1 MRLRQAISE
10 GRLPLHL
17 CFVLCAWYFERA
29 ESSCYGNGL
38 HNASKVKAPST
49 KFTAMNIGITVY
61 PTYGGSGIVGSEL
74 GKELAERG
82 HTVHFIA
89 SALPTRLTELNE
101 RVQFHEVEMM
111 SYPLFEHQPYTL
123 ALATKMATV
132 AQEENLDLLHVHY
145 AIPHSISAI
154 LARES
159 LKPQRRLPVI
169 TTLHGTDITLVGADR
184 SYLPITRYGIVQS
197 DGVTAISNYLKEA
210 THEIFHVDEITV
222 IPNFV
227 CPTEYQRR
235 PAEQLRATLSPNDE
249 PLLAHVSNFRPVKRP
264 IDCVEILSRVLKKGV
279 KARLVMVGDGSER
292 TNAEHRAR
300 CLGVFDQCSFVGKQP
315 RIVDY
320 LSVADVL
327 LLPSEQESF
336 GLAALEA
343 MACEV
348 PVIASRVGGIPEVV
362 SDGETGFLSEV
373 GDVEKMA
380 VDAARLITDEELRR
394 EMGRR
399 ARESA
404 IDRYRTDIVIPQYID
419 FYKKVIAKASA

>member
-1 MRLRQAISE
+1 
-10 GRLPLHL
+10 
-17 CFVLCAWYFERA
+17 
-29 ESSCYGNGL
+29 
-38 HNASKVKAPST
+38 
-49 KFTAMNIGITVY
+49 MNIGITVY

-74 GKELAERG
+74 GKELAARG

-89 SALPTRLTELNE
+89 SALPTRLTELSD
-101 RVQFHEVEMM
+101 RVRFHEVEMM

-123 ALATKMATV
+123 ALATKMAKV
-132 AQEENLDLLHVHY
+132 AETENLDLLHVHY

-159 LKPQRRLPVI
+159 LKPKRRLPVI

-197 DGVTAISNYLKEA
+197 DGVTAISEYLKEA
-210 THEIFHVDEITV
+210 TREIFQFDNITV

-227 CPTEYQRR
+227 CQEDYKRAPPESLQRS
-235 PAEQLRATLSPNDE
+235 LSPNNE
-249 PLLAHVSNFRPVKRP
+249 PLLVHVSNFRPVKRP
-264 IDCVEILSRVLKKGV
+264 VDCVEIFARVLKKGI
-279 KARLVMVGDGSER
+279 KTRLVMVGDGSER

-300 CLGVFDQCSFVGKQP
+300 CLGIYEACSFVGKQP

-320 LSVADVL
+320 LSVSDVL

-343 MACEV
+343 MACEL
-348 PVIASRVGGIPEVV
+348 PVIASRVGGLPEVV
-362 SDGETGFLSEV
+362 TDGETGYLSEV

-380 VDAARLITDEELRR
+380 NDAARLLSDDEFRR
-394 EMGRR
+394 AMGRR

-404 IDRYRTDIVIPQYID
+404 ISRYRTDIVIPRYID
-419 FYKKVIAKASA
+419 FYERILASQTVGDQK

>member
-1 MRLRQAISE
+1 
-10 GRLPLHL
+10 
-17 CFVLCAWYFERA
+17 
-29 ESSCYGNGL
+29 
-38 HNASKVKAPST
+38 
-49 KFTAMNIGITVY
+49 MNIGITVY

-74 GKELAERG
+74 GKELAARG
-82 HTVHFIA
+82 HTVHFIS
-89 SALPTRLTELNE
+89 SALPSRLTELGE
-101 RVQFHEVEMM
+101 RVRFHEVEMM

-123 ALATKMATV
+123 ALATKMSNV
-132 AQEENLDLLHVHY
+132 AEHENLDLLHVHY

-184 SYLPITRYGIVQS
+184 SYLPITRYGIAQS
-197 DGVTAISNYLKEA
+197 DGVTAISRYLKEA
-210 THEIFHVDEITV
+210 TRETFGIDNIEV

-227 CPTEYQRR
+227 CAHDYQRHAV
-235 PAEQLRATLSPNDE
+235 PELRRRLAPHDE
-249 PLLAHVSNFRPVKRP
+249 PLLVHVSNFRPVKRP
-264 IDCVEILSRVLKKGV
+264 IDCISILARVRNRHCID
-279 KARLVMVGDGSER
+279 ARLVMVGDGPER
-292 TNAEHRAR
+292 ASAEHYAR
-300 CLGVFDQCSFVGKQP
+300 KLNVAPYCSFVGKQA

-320 LSVADVL
+320 LSAADVL

-362 SDGETGFLSEV
+362 TDGETGFLSKT
-373 GDVEKMA
+373 GDVNKMSA
-380 VDAARLITDEELRR
+380 DAARLAADLDFCRA
-394 EMGRR
+394 MGRR

-404 IDRYRTDIVIPQYID
+404 ISRYSTDLVIPQYER
-419 FYKKVIAKASA
+419 FYERILSA

>member
-1 MRLRQAISE
+1 
-10 GRLPLHL
+10 
-17 CFVLCAWYFERA
+17 
-29 ESSCYGNGL
+29 
-38 HNASKVKAPST
+38 
-49 KFTAMNIGITVY
+49 MNIGITVY

-101 RVQFHEVEMM
+101 RVRFHEVEMM

-132 AQEENLDLLHVHY
+132 AEEENLDLLHVHY

-159 LKPQRRLPVI
+159 LKPKRRLPVV

-184 SYLPITRYGIVQS
+184 SYLPITRYGIEQS
-197 DGVTAISNYLKEA
+197 DGVTAISHYLKEA
-210 THEIFHVDEITV
+210 TRETFHFDDIVV

-227 CPTEYQRR
+227 CQTDYRR
-235 PAEQLRATLSPNDE
+235 QPDPSLRKSLSPEGE

-264 IDCVEILSRVLKKGV
+264 VDCVEILARVLKKGI

-300 CLGVFDQCSFVGKQP
+300 CLGIYERCAFVGKQP

-320 LSVADVL
+320 LSVSDVL
-327 LLPSEQESF
+327 LLPSLQESF

-362 SDGETGFLSEV
+362 TDGETGFLSEV
-373 GDVEKMA
+373 GDLDDMA
-380 VDAARLITDEELRR
+380 NNAAKLLADETLRR
-394 EMGRR
+394 QFGER
-399 ARESA
+399 ARDSA
-404 IDRYRTDIVIPQYID
+404 ISRYRTDVVIPRYID
-419 FYKKVIAKASA
+419 FYEQVIAKSAQ

>member
-1 MRLRQAISE
+1 
-10 GRLPLHL
+10 
-17 CFVLCAWYFERA
+17 
-29 ESSCYGNGL
+29 
-38 HNASKVKAPST
+38 
-49 KFTAMNIGITVY
+49 MNIGITVY

-89 SALPTRLTELNE
+89 SALPTRLTELSD
-101 RVQFHEVEMM
+101 RVRFHEVEMM

-132 AQEENLDLLHVHY
+132 AEEENLDLLHVHY

-184 SYLPITRYGIVQS
+184 SYLPITRYGIAQS
-197 DGVTAISNYLKEA
+197 DGVTAISHYLKDA
-210 THEIFHVDEITV
+210 TKEIFHFDDIEV
-222 IPNFV
+222 IPNFI
-227 CPTEYQRR
+227 CQTDYQRHPVDELR
-235 PAEQLRATLSPNDE
+235 RTLAPAEES
-249 PLLAHVSNFRPVKRP
+249 LLVHVSNFRPVKRP
-264 IDCVEILSRVLKKGV
+264 VDCIEIFSRVLQRGI

-292 TNAEHRAR
+292 TNVEHRAR
-300 CLGVFDQCSFVGKQP
+300 CLGISDKCSFVGKQP
-315 RIVDY
+315 KIVDY
-320 LSVADVL
+320 LSASDVL

-362 SDGETGFLSEV
+362 EDGETGFLSAV
-373 GDVEKMA
+373 GDVDKMA
-380 VDAARLITDEELRR
+380 ADAAKLLTDPELRVA
-394 EMGRR
+394 MGQR
-399 ARESA
+399 ARNSA
-404 IDRYRTDIVIPQYID
+404 VSRYRTDIVIPKYID
-419 FYKKVIAKASA
+419 FYQRVLNNK

>member
-1 MRLRQAISE
+1 
-10 GRLPLHL
+10 
-17 CFVLCAWYFERA
+17 
-29 ESSCYGNGL
+29 
-38 HNASKVKAPST
+38 
-49 KFTAMNIGITVY
+49 
-61 PTYGGSGIVGSEL
+61 
-74 GKELAERG
+74 
-82 HTVHFIA
+82 
-89 SALPTRLTELNE
+89 
-101 RVQFHEVEMM
+101 M

-132 AQEENLDLLHVHY
+132 AEEENLDLLHVHY

-159 LKPQRRLPVI
+159 LKPRRRLPVV

-197 DGVTAISNYLKEA
+197 DGVTAISHYLKEA
-210 THEIFHVDEITV
+210 TKEIFQFDEITV

-227 CPTEYQRR
+227 CQTDYQRH
-235 PAEQLRATLSPNDE
+235 PAGSLRKSLSPNGE
-249 PLLAHVSNFRPVKRP
+249 PLLTHVSNFRPVKRP
-264 IDCVEILSRVLKKGV
+264 VDCVEILARVLKKGIQT
-279 KARLVMVGDGSER
+279 RLIMVGDGSER

-300 CLGVFDQCSFVGKQP
+300 CLGVYEQCSFVGKQP

-320 LSVADVL
+320 LSVSDVL

-348 PVIASRVGGIPEVV
+348 PVIASRVGGVPEVV
-362 SDGETGFLSEV
+362 TDGETGFLSEV
-373 GDVEKMA
+373 GDLDKMA
-380 VDAARLITDEELRR
+380 ADASRLLADEKLRS
-394 EMGRR
+394 EMGKR

-404 IDRYRTDIVIPQYID
+404 ISRYRTDVVIPQYLD
-419 FYKKVIAKASA
+419 FYEKVIGGGLRS

>member
-1 MRLRQAISE
+1 
-10 GRLPLHL
+10 
-17 CFVLCAWYFERA
+17 
-29 ESSCYGNGL
+29 
-38 HNASKVKAPST
+38 
-49 KFTAMNIGITVY
+49 MNIGITVY

-74 GKELAERG
+74 GKELAQRG

-101 RVQFHEVEMM
+101 RVRFHEVEMM

-132 AQEENLDLLHVHY
+132 AETENLDLLHVHY

-184 SYLPITRYGIVQS
+184 SYLPITRYGIAQS
-197 DGVTAISNYLKEA
+197 DGVTAISDYLKRA
-210 THEIFHVDEITV
+210 TTETFGLNNVTV

-227 CPTEYQRR
+227 CGSEYQRR
-235 PAEQLRATLSPNDE
+235 PVPHLRAELAPNNE

-264 IDCVEILSRVLKKGV
+264 VDCIEIFAGVLARGV

-292 TNAEHRAR
+292 GQAEHRAR
-300 CLGVFDQCSFVGKQP
+300 CLGIAEHCAFVGKQP

-320 LSVADVL
+320 LSAADVL

-348 PVIASRVGGIPEVV
+348 PVVASRVGGVPEVV
-362 SDGETGFLSEV
+362 TDGETGYLSAV

-380 VDAARLITDEELRR
+380 TDAARLLADAELRR
-394 EMGRR
+394 AMGRR
-399 ARESA
+399 AREA
-404 IDRYRTDIVIPQYID
+404 ALARYSTERIIPQYIN
-419 FYKKVIAKASA
+419 YYEQVLAASNA

>member
-1 MRLRQAISE
+1 
-10 GRLPLHL
+10 
-17 CFVLCAWYFERA
+17 
-29 ESSCYGNGL
+29 
-38 HNASKVKAPST
+38 
-49 KFTAMNIGITVY
+49 MNIGITVY

-74 GKELAERG
+74 GKELAQRG
-82 HTVHFIA
+82 HTVHFIS

-101 RVQFHEVEMM
+101 RVRFHEVEMM

-123 ALATKMATV
+123 ALATKMSTV
-132 AQEENLDLLHVHY
+132 AQEEKLDLLHVHY

-159 LKPQRRLPVI
+159 LKPQRQLPVI

-210 THEIFHVDEITV
+210 THEIFHVDNVKV

-227 CPTEYQRR
+227 CQYDYQRQ
-235 PAEQLRATLSPNDE
+235 PTHSLRESLAPNNE

-264 IDCVEILSRVLKKGV
+264 LDCVEIFAKVLKQGI

-292 TNAEHRAR
+292 TNCEHRAR
-300 CLGVFDQCSFVGKQP
+300 CLGIQDQCSFVGKQA

-348 PVIASRVGGIPEVV
+348 PVISTRVGGVPEVV
-362 SDGETGFLSEV
+362 TDGETGFLSEV
-373 GDVEKMA
+373 GDVQKMA
-380 VDAARLITDEELRR
+380 ADAAMLLRDEQLRR
-394 EMGRR
+394 EMGKK

-404 IDRYRTDIVIPQYID
+404 ISRYSTDKVIPQYIS
-419 FYKKVIAKASA
+419 FYEEVLSRKS